1 MKPIIALALL
11 FIVTY
16 TKGQTNII
24 GKPFPS
30 MDVETINDLK
40 MKLPDSVKG
49 KYTLLG
55 LAYSKKAE
63 DELVT
68 WFEPIF
74 HKFIEKPTGLMKGFG
89 HEVNVFFIPM
99 FTGINAAGAGIAKRK
114 ALKTTDPQLMP
125 YILFYKGQLK
135 PYKESL
141 NLEGKD
147 SPYFFV
153 LDSTGKV
160 VYTTMGSYSEDKL
173 DEIESVL
180 E

>member
-1 MKPIIALALL
+1 MRYLL
-11 FIVTY
+11 LVVFASMVTNAR
-16 TKGQTNII
+16 GQNELI
-24 GKPFPS
+24 GRVFPS

-40 MKLPDSVKG
+40 IKLPDSATG
-49 KYTLLG
+49 KFTLLG

-63 DELVT
+63 EELVT

-74 HKFIEKPTGLMKGFG
+74 NKFITKPQGLMKGFT
-89 HEVNVFFIPM
+89 HDVNVFFIPM

-114 ALKTTDPQLMP
+114 ALKKTDPQLLP

-135 PYKESL
+135 HYKESL
-141 NLEGKD
+141 NFDTKE

-153 LDSTGKV
+153 LDPKGKI
-160 VYTTMGSYSEDKL
+160 VYATLGVFTDDKL